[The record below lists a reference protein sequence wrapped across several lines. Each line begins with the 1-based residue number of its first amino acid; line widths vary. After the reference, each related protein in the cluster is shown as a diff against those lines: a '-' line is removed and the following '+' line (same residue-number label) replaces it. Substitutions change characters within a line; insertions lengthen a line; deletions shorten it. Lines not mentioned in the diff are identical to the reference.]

1 LKPVLAHGHH
11 FEMNFDLETLYE
23 AKAAELILYGRALG
37 LTHGEAEDVL
47 QETFLALLKMAG
59 GGTTCQDAPGKMPLE
74 PEHYC
79 VRSFRNRAL
88 NHRRSLWRRLT
99 RELEVFADGH
109 HWFEKSPDEIE
120 QSMQT
125 AAVDCLAALP
135 VEQREAI
142 VLKIWHRFTF
152 EEIGGLLGISPNTAA
167 GRYRYG
173 LQKIKKRLEMPSP
186 TKNYSLSPPG
196 RGEGQGEGILFSPP
210 PHEPQDRLFDYQRL
224 AHLEVAGVQSAK
236 KVSENSHPGQK
247 IGSEPHDPHPA
258 CGHLLPRFAAE
269 RENLADVM
277 EFFEA
282 TT

>member
-1 LKPVLAHGHH
+1 
-11 FEMNFDLETLYE
+11 MNFDWETLYK

-47 QETFLALLKMAG
+47 QETFLILLKSP
-59 GGTTCQDAPGKMPLE
+59 QRPLRPLE

-109 HWFEKSPDEIE
+109 LFADGHHWFEKSSDETE
-120 QSMQT
+120 QCMQT

-173 LQKIKKRLEMPSP
+173 LQKIKRELKGAVYGRERDEITGEPAAFLA
-186 TKNYSLSPPG
+186 TAPG
-196 RGEGQGEGILFSPP
+196 VG
-210 PHEPQDRLFDYQRL
+210 D
-224 AHLEVAGVQSAK
+224 A
-236 KVSENSHPGQK
+236 
-247 IGSEPHDPHPA
+247 
-258 CGHLLPRFAAE
+258 
-269 RENLADVM
+269 
-277 EFFEA
+277 
-282 TT
+282 